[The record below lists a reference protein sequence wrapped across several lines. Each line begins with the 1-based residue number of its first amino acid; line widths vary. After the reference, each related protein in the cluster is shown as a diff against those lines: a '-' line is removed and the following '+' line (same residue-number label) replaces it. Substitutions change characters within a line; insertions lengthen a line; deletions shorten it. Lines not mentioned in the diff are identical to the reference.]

1 MKLSRQKPLYTLEEL
16 CAAVGADEDFV
27 LTLVEFRLIERSADS
42 GPVFT
47 ESDVETVRVC
57 YRLARFD
64 LEPRNLRILS
74 SAAERE
80 ASLIEQVATPS
91 LRSSHADRKQHGIE
105 MVEDLGALFAQLMQ
119 LLLRRELERLL

>member
-1 MKLSRQKPLYTLEEL
+1 MKLSRQKPLYTFEEL
-16 CAAVGADEDFV
+16 CEAAGADEDFV
-27 LTLVEFRLIERSADS
+27 LTLVEFRLIDRSAES

-80 ASLIEQVATPS
+80 AALIEQVATPS
-91 LRSSHADRKQHGIE
+91 LRSSHVDRKQHGVE
-105 MVEDLGALFAQLMQ
+105 LVEDLGALFAQLMQ